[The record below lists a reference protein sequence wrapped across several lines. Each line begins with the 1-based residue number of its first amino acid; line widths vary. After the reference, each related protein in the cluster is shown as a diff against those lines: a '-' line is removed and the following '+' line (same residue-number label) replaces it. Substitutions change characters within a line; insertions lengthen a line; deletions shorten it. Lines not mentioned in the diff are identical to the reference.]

1 MNPRK
6 RSFIWPFVY
15 LASKCVFMFLNCFSL
30 SLNHS
35 KSTHFILHG
44 TTLTITIIVIII
56 VVVVVISSSSSS
68 ENFRITKRISQQL
81 RRQLTI
87 ENNLNQ
93 FQLHL
98 IIWRDISTGF
108 KTSEN
113 FREKSLHLRE
123 EKHWKLNQNLQIGHI
138 TKHSHQ
144 IQNGMT
150 EIKPEFWTVTDHRN
164 MRDSL
169 ITYPYSIQG
178 GKLAEW

>member
-15 LASKCVFMFLNCFSL
+15 LASKYVFMFLN
-30 SLNHS
+30 HS
-35 KSTHFILHG
+35 KSSHFILHG

-56 VVVVVISSSSSS
+56 VVVVIISSS
-68 ENFRITKRISQQL
+68 IISQQL